1 MKYEFIKRENLK
13 EKPQGDLGFSKYFT
27 DYMFEMTW
35 TDEEGWHDK
44 KIRPYGP
51 IEIDP
56 SVMVLHYAQE
66 TFEGMKAYRNGDEV
80 YLFRPEMNAKRFQNS
95 NERMCMPKVDEV
107 EFVEIIEELVDLE
120 RDWIPEGEGESLYIR
135 PFMFA
140 KEVTLGV
147 KPSNEYSFLVTLSPV
162 GQYYKEGINPVKIF
176 VEDQYIRAA
185 QGGTGFVKCGGN
197 YAASLIAQ
205 ERAEKLGYT
214 QVLWLDGK
222 HRKYVEEVGSMNAMF
237 LVDDTIYTAP
247 IDGTVLPGVTRDSV
261 IKLLDEFDVKL
272 KEEHFT
278 IDFLIEMVKE
288 GRLKEAFG
296 TGTAAVI
303 SPIGELGYKGESF
316 VINDFKTGELTQKL
330 YDRLTGIQYG
340 KLEDEYGWRREVKTN
355 KSEI

>member
-1 MKYEFIKRENLK
+1 
-13 EKPQGDLGFSKYFT
+13 
-27 DYMFEMTW
+27 
-35 TDEEGWHDK
+35 
-44 KIRPYGP
+44 
-51 IEIDP
+51 
-56 SVMVLHYAQE
+56 MVLHYAQE

-80 YLFRPEMNAKRFQNS
+80 HPFRPEMNAKRFQNS
-95 NERMCMPKVDEV
+95 NERMCMPKVDE
-107 EFVEIIEELVDLE
+107 EEIVEIIEELVDLE

-147 KPSNEYSFLVTLSPV
+147 KPSNEYSFLVILSPV

-176 VEDQYIRAA
+176 AEDQYIRAA
-185 QGGTGFVKCGGN
+185 QGATGFVKCGGN

-205 ERAEKLGYT
+205 QRAEELGYT

-237 LVDDTIYTAP
+237 LVDDTIYTAA

-278 IDFLIEMVKE
+278 IDFLIEMVK
-288 GRLKEAFG
+288 
-296 TGTAAVI
+296 
-303 SPIGELGYKGESF
+303 
-316 VINDFKTGELTQKL
+316 
-330 YDRLTGIQYG
+330 
-340 KLEDEYGWRREVKTN
+340 
-355 KSEI
+355 